1 MIWRHNLRY
10 IVLLLDVPVPICFL
24 LIITAIAIGFEGHL
38 WLNIHI
44 MRGKSNKVLM
54 TDQWGEMYSLF
65 LSLSLGGA

>member
-24 LIITAIAIGFEGHL
+24 LIITAIGFEGHL